1 MIHKKSMNTFGEK
14 VEGAEYKVREGVY
27 ALIGGEFNQ
36 VALVGR
42 VHSDLHE
49 LPGGGLEGG
58 ETHEEGLIRELKEEL
73 GWAIK
78 VGSYLGKGVQY
89 TTLSPRGRYYRLE
102 GHFYIAEKLGEAGGK
117 IEDDHEERWLTFTE
131 AIQKVKYEYQKWAIE
146 LFISHQ
152 KN

>member
-1 MIHKKSMNTFGEK
+1 MTRQNNLNTFGEI
-14 VEGAEYKVREGVY
+14 VDGAKYKVREGVY
-27 ALIGGEFNQ
+27 ALIGRESDQ

-49 LPGGGLEGG
+49 LPGGGLEGS
-58 ETHEEGLIRELKEEL
+58 ESHEEGLIRELKEEL
-73 GWAIK
+73 GWAIR

-117 IEDDHEERWLTFTE
+117 IEDDYEERWLSFTE
-131 AIQKVKYEYQKWAIE
+131 AIQKVKYEYQRWAIK
-146 LFISHQ
+146 LFKSHQ